1 MTKNGLKI
9 HTVHK
14 HNFYSSLFL
23 QVLFSFFIDFLGKLI
38 QTEGTFLTWYFEAVI
53 QQVH

>member
-1 MTKNGLKI
+1 MTKNGLK
-9 HTVHK
+9 TNMVHK
-14 HNFYSSLFL
+14 YNFYSSLFL
-23 QVLFSFFIDFLGKLI
+23 QVLFSFIIDFLGKLI